1 MATLYYRPQALE
13 TIARH
18 ILTQHD
24 EMYLNGKPRAVPIE
38 TIIEKTFGLRI
49 EYQYLT
55 NDDREL
61 GRMIYDSG
69 ITTYYNRETMDY
81 ALMRVEGGT
90 MLIEASL
97 LEDEACY
104 GRLRFTLAHELA
116 HYILHKRIFSGT
128 GVAAALYNQDTDE
141 DATEW
146 QANYLAKAIL
156 MPNGQ
161 IKRCFYAL
169 RPVCKSK
176 SDFVCKMAEI
186 FEVSK
191 QAMEIRLKEFALI

>member
-18 ILTQHD
+18 ILTRYD

-55 NDDREL
+55 NDGREL
-61 GRMIYDSG
+61 GRMIYDNG
-69 ITTYYNRETMDY
+69 ITTYYDRETMDY

-97 LEDEACY
+97 LEDEKYY

-128 GVAAALYNQDTDE
+128 GVAAALYRP
-141 DATEW
+141 
-146 QANYLAKAIL
+146 QAH
-156 MPNGQ
+156 P
-161 IKRCFYAL
+161 
-169 RPVCKSK
+169 ST
-176 SDFVCKMAEI
+176 
-186 FEVSK
+186 
-191 QAMEIRLKEFALI
+191 RLDRR